1 MKAKIMRVLL
11 ILSVV
16 IVIDLY
22 STEAQ
27 AGAPKHRYTAEGY
40 SKNNVSK
47 AKANAVWRGK
57 KHNKLFHKR
66 HHRPIVKGNG
76 RIEKRNTTTTCP
88 LSNKY

>member
-27 AGAPKHRYTAEGY
+27 AGAPKRHYTTEGY
-40 SKNNVSK
+40 TKNNVFR
-47 AKANAVWRGK
+47 AKANAVWKGK

-66 HHRPIVKGNG
+66 HRRPIIKGNG
-76 RIEKRNTTTTCP
+76 RTMKTNKVSTCP
-88 LSNKY
+88 LSRKY